1 MWVDLDHIYTP
12 VWPRPDLRSGSRSWT
27 FRNCENCTFLRLS
40 PLSFWRGAQNWGL
53 IVIVLDWEYSV
64 SEPDFWIS
72 FQESYYAS
80 SNFVQCRHFTKLKWP
95 YFGTAWCYSH
105 VVGHAAS
112 PTRTV
117 YVDMSDLY
125 PIQGQGHGAFELPT
139 IAHKCTFIRLSPR
152 PLSREAQNWRLLMI
166 VWDLIYSLSEPDFRI
181 SFQENYHESSNFP
194 DCRYFTK
201 LRWPYF
207 GSAWR
212 YSQMVGQWA
221 CWYYRYCACWYD
233 LDLIQ
238 GQGKVHGA
246 FELTKI
252 SEAVHYGGNDRQP
265 PCGALWFYCCFY
277 G

>member
-1 MWVDLDHIYTP
+1 
-12 VWPRPDLRSGSRSWT
+12 
-27 FRNCENCTFLRLS
+27 
-40 PLSFWRGAQNWGL
+40 
-53 IVIVLDWEYSV
+53 
-64 SEPDFWIS
+64 
-72 FQESYYAS
+72 
-80 SNFVQCRHFTKLKWP
+80 
-95 YFGTAWCYSH
+95 
-105 VVGHAAS
+105 
-112 PTRTV
+112 
-117 YVDMSDLY
+117 
-125 PIQGQGHGAFELPT
+125 
-139 IAHKCTFIRLSPR
+139 
-152 PLSREAQNWRLLMI
+152 MI

-221 CWYYRYCACWYD
+221 RWYYRYCACWYD

-277 G
+277 VRMMSPVPCALKLMKHRVIWSLLFYWRLSTWLGKWNLFEVLLENFHESKLIETDFDDVSGPVAPTWLQSSVNWWPLNFMWWVSLQLNIAT